1 MKIATWLILAVVAV
15 LTLCT
20 IVAAV
25 LTALQILVYAI
36 AAFIV
41 IGAVTKIATYFS
53 KEDKQPPV

>member
-25 LTALQILVYAI
+25 LTALQILVYVI

-53 KEDKQPPV
+53 KEDKHPPV